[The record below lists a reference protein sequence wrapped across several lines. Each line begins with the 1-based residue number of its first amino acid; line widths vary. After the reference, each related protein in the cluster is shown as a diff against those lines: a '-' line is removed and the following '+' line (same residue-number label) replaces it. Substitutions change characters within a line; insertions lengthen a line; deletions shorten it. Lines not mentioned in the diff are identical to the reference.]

1 MLQNRLFAIT
11 AGSPLISACSSIV
24 DDNHQNIAVDTDPQG
39 ARCVLEN
46 KQGKFHVPET
56 PGTVM
61 ISMSWDD
68 LALADSL
75 FEPENP
81 PPDPALPQPDWVAGL
96 KGDYLYAHITSPDV
110 HIDAASGPE
119 RGGW

>member
-46 KQGKFHVPET
+46 KQGEFHVPET

-61 ISMSWDD
+61 ISMS
-68 LALADSL
+68 
-75 FEPENP
+75 
-81 PPDPALPQPDWVAGL
+81 
-96 KGDYLYAHITSPDV
+96 
-110 HIDAASGPE
+110 
-119 RGGW
+119 